1 MGMKW
6 LVGMYQYVQSIN
18 MRVPDDIAILGQENQ
33 PIGVGMGI
41 SSVDHQ
47 LIKVG
52 EQAFDLVINKS
63 RQKIQIPYR
72 IIERSSI

>member
-1 MGMKW
+1 
-6 LVGMYQYVQSIN
+6 
-18 MRVPDDIAILGQENQ
+18 
-33 PIGVGMGI
+33 MGI

-72 IIERSSI
+72 IIKRSSI